1 MLKHFLYYGW
11 YLDIRAGGPPGYL
24 ANLRYGLDCI
34 DNPKFFEIELWAL
47 KKPNEQVKKLS
58 NFKKIIYE
66 NRLLK
71 YLYVNYI
78 SKNEKRWYSDY
89 VDFLNNID
97 EQYIEEEVLAK
108 IQHENI
114 KMIHCNYVIDAI
126 KVINTLKREQIHDVK
141 VLLTSHMPEAPSSEN
156 YDLILEKG
164 YSVKKAIQFRK
175 LWEYIEKR
183 AFTESDI
190 LIFPSK
196 EAMEPYFETLP
207 EFKDWI
213 KDKDIRFFQTGAKA
227 LKTSKSKEELKRQY
241 SIPENM
247 NVIVYIGR
255 HNEVKGYDVLTEAGA
270 KILSKR
276 DDCVFLIGGK
286 TNNLLQPPNSSNWR
300 ELGWVNPAELLK
312 IADVFVL
319 PNKRTYFD
327 LILLEVMSTGTPVIA
342 SNTGGNKSV
351 QEVSKSLIMYDCS
364 AEDLETKLNEF
375 LNKDDN
381 EKLELSNRIYQAY
394 QNHYTPEH
402 FAQRYIDLLEG
413 IYKDYRVNYEC
424 NTKISFDVETEK
436 K

>member
-227 LKTSKSKEELKRQY
+227 LKTLKSKEELKRQY

-413 IYKDYRVNYEC
+413 IYKDYWVNNEC
-424 NTKISFDVETEK
+424 NTKIFFDLETEK
-436 K
+436 R